1 MEVYEISNSLKD
13 VDYEWTIGRNY
24 YWIICNANEIDEL
37 SKKIK
42 LDEESIEEC
51 LNLKQSA
58 KINFFDTYLFIV
70 FNILEYLEDD
80 IISKELN
87 IYLGKDFIITIYK
100 ENSDI
105 INELV
110 KDIKDSKNCFILK
123 DIPRPCILLYYI
135 LDRII
140 VRNYNI
146 ISDLEAKADKIEISI
161 LRRPRESHAKELITL
176 RRQVYKIRKF
186 MNPLRYIGDSLV
198 INDNSII
205 EKENVKYFESL
216 NIKMGKMMQ
225 AQENLVQDLALVREA
240 FESEIANKT
249 NELTKVFTLIAA
261 IFLPLNLITGIFGMS
276 IDFIPFKHNLFGCY
290 IILSIMLII
299 VVFLL
304 FIFKKNKWL

>member
-1 MEVYEISNSLKD
+1 MEIYEISNSLKD
-13 VDYEWTIGRNY
+13 VNYEWTIGRNY
-24 YWIICNANEIDEL
+24 YWIICNAKEIDEL
-37 SKKIK
+37 SKKIT

-70 FNILEYLEDD
+70 FNILEYLEED

-105 INELV
+105 INQLV

-161 LRRPRESHAKELITL
+161 LRSPQESHAKELITL

-276 IDFIPFKHNLFGCY
+276 IEFIPFKHSLFGCY